1 MPPEHEHLGAWV
13 NVAAPVRTW
22 VNVAAAVSMN
32 VNVAAVS
39 METLTSVRR
48 EP

>member
-1 MPPEHEHLGAWV
+1 MHGEH
-13 NVAAPVRTW
+13 